1 MKRKYIEYIMATN
14 LCQFSIISF
23 DICRFKHLCVCVS
36 SIVNAQHGVGINCFS
51 PRLNNMSYKNQQ
63 RNHMDVILFL
73 TFFFWEFAVY
83 QYQKKYN
90 LHKIRWVTIR
100 SSTII
105 ALKSRNST
113 RTHKQLYTLMIKKEK
128 QLFNKY
134 TWRLVI
140 PFWMEGNVFMF
151 FSVVV
156 EKREVKIVK
165 MSIYIFWYEKY
176 VYEYKFVYMFAC
188 LWIWWWCMNGIITFS
203 SLYCWSE
210 CHLPKHVSK
219 WKMNFCLKNNVIV
232 WVTENLQKAIAGFKS
247 VGGYSTWKINVME
260 NISMSSNLI

>member
-1 MKRKYIEYIMATN
+1 MY
-14 LCQFSIISF
+14 
-23 DICRFKHLCVCVS
+23 H
-36 SIVNAQHGVGINCFS
+36 
-51 PRLNNMSYKNQQ
+51 
-63 RNHMDVILFL
+63 
-73 TFFFWEFAVY
+73 
-83 QYQKKYN
+83 YQKKYN

-113 RTHKQLYTLMIKKEK
+113 RTHKQIYTLMIKKEK

-140 PFWMEGNVFMF
+140 PFCMEGNVFMF

-176 VYEYKFVYMFAC
+176 VYEYKFVYVCLCVYEYDGDVWMVLLPSLLCIVGVSVIYPNTSQNEKWIFAC
-188 LWIWWWCMNGIITFS
+188 
-203 SLYCWSE
+203 
-210 CHLPKHVSK
+210 
-219 WKMNFCLKNNVIV
+219 
-232 WVTENLQKAIAGFKS
+232 
-247 VGGYSTWKINVME
+247 KIM
-260 NISMSSNLI
+260 L

>member
-1 MKRKYIEYIMATN
+1 M
-14 LCQFSIISF
+14 
-23 DICRFKHLCVCVS
+23 
-36 SIVNAQHGVGINCFS
+36 
-51 PRLNNMSYKNQQ
+51 
-63 RNHMDVILFL
+63 
-73 TFFFWEFAVY
+73 Y

-105 ALKSRNST
+105 AFKSRNST

-140 PFWMEGNVFMF
+140 PFCMEGNVFMF

-176 VYEYKFVYMFAC
+176 VYEYKFVCLYVYEYDGDVWMVLLPSPLCIVGVSVIYPNTSQNEKWIFAC
-188 LWIWWWCMNGIITFS
+188 
-203 SLYCWSE
+203 
-210 CHLPKHVSK
+210 
-219 WKMNFCLKNNVIV
+219 
-232 WVTENLQKAIAGFKS
+232 
-247 VGGYSTWKINVME
+247 KIM
-260 NISMSSNLI
+260 L

>member
-1 MKRKYIEYIMATN
+1 M
-14 LCQFSIISF
+14 
-23 DICRFKHLCVCVS
+23 
-36 SIVNAQHGVGINCFS
+36 
-51 PRLNNMSYKNQQ
+51 
-63 RNHMDVILFL
+63 
-73 TFFFWEFAVY
+73 Y

-105 ALKSRNST
+105 AFKSRNST

-140 PFWMEGNVFMF
+140 PFCMEGNVFMF
-151 FSVVV
+151 FSVAV

-176 VYEYKFVYMFAC
+176 VYEYKFVYVCLYVYEYDGDVWMVLLPSPLCIVGVSVIYPNTSQNEKWIFAC
-188 LWIWWWCMNGIITFS
+188 
-203 SLYCWSE
+203 
-210 CHLPKHVSK
+210 
-219 WKMNFCLKNNVIV
+219 
-232 WVTENLQKAIAGFKS
+232 
-247 VGGYSTWKINVME
+247 KIM
-260 NISMSSNLI
+260 L